1 MPTKVP
7 TLVLKGL
14 AEGLTLHAAEREG
27 IDAPSLGD
35 RFERLLDHRPHAN
48 QIESVLRDVQDADY
62 VRSSGDEED
71 VVQLT
76 QEGARR
82 LEAYRRLP
90 QPFKRSLVELFRI
103 RPNAIVQEVD
113 RRPSERGSPGEA
125 DSGRAEGWVQEALE
139 EIPGEVEVQAQYARV
154 SMDRDPAARCWTL
167 RVEQHEPGRYP
178 GAEACPLTF
187 LYRAATRL
195 ISQAKGPA
203 RASSPEV
210 QR

>member
-27 IDAPSLGD
+27 IDAQSLGD

-48 QIESVLRDVQDADY
+48 QIESVLRDVQDAEY
-62 VRSSGDEED
+62 VRGSEDEGARF
-71 VVQLT
+71 QLT

-90 QPFKRSLVELFRI
+90 KPFKRSLVELFRI
-103 RPNAIVQEVD
+103 RPNAIVEEVD
-113 RRPSERGSPGEA
+113 PQTQQSGDQSETGSARA
-125 DSGRAEGWVQEALE
+125 DGWVQDALDR
-139 EIPGEVEVQAQYARV
+139 IPREVEVQAHYARV
-154 SMDRDPAARCWTL
+154 SMDRDPAARTWTL
-167 RVEQHEPGRYP
+167 RVEQHEPGRYE
-178 GAEACPLTF
+178 GAQACPLTF

-195 ISQAKGPA
+195 LSEAKGPA
-203 RASSPEV
+203 RTSSPEV
-210 QR
+210 QS